1 MKERE
6 IVKKD
11 MLYQVTLLKDLTDLT
26 LKNLYEDK
34 CPIELYEEI
43 SRHYGHPDF
52 DCLLIITEDD
62 LDTCVPEC
70 IKNLHKWF
78 IDNGYIEEVTQ
89 DIELKPGMVLRND
102 TGREY
107 IVLEDGRLYYGK
119 GWKFISDVYEDG
131 VTYLSEVNGSTPKA
145 NKYYFNIVEF

>member
-1 MKERE
+1 METMKDKE

-11 MLYQVTLLKDLTDLT
+11 LNLLKDLT

-43 SRHYGHPDF
+43 SRYYGHPDF
-52 DCLLIITEDD
+52 DCLLINTEDD
-62 LDTCVPEC
+62 LDTCVPGC
-70 IKNLHKWF
+70 IKKPHKWF
-78 IDNGYIEEVTQ
+78 IDNGYIEEIEK

-107 IVLEDGRLYYGK
+107 FVLENGRLYYGE
-119 GWKFISDVYEDG
+119 GWTSFSGTTNEKFA
-131 VTYLSEVNGSTPKA
+131 YLSEINRNTHKS
-145 NKYYFNIVEF
+145 NEHYFSVVKL